1 MNIFSAI
8 QTYAVMGVGIVVGLG
23 TFYLYNILIDNPRIL
38 ADARKGYALESTVVA
53 LESQLQ
59 KERYYRSLANE
70 ARDKATEDLL
80 ELTAKQKERDSNAQT
95 HISKDA
101 TSVRPSATQ
110 SDLDWLRNSYGPKTS
125 SGSSG
130 EPKGASKS
138 P

>member
-70 ARDKATEDLL
+70 ARDKATEGLL

-110 SDLDWLRNSYGPKTS
+110 SDLDWLRNSYGSKTS

>member
-8 QTYAVMGVGIVVGLG
+8 QTYAVLGVGIVVGLG

-70 ARDKATEDLL
+70 ARDKATEGLL

-95 HISKDA
+95 YISKDA

-130 EPKGASKS
+130 GPKGASKS